1 MTEPTY
7 NIKDVIE
14 IQFRNLSKEMTEIK
28 SLLKDQNLQT
38 EKQFARIDTEMKE
51 IKEKVDVLTADNARY
66 KVIIGVGATIGA
78 TVFTFLLN
86 RIF

>member
-1 MTEPTY
+1 MTEQTY

-28 SLLKDQNLQT
+28 ALLKDQNTQV
-38 EKQFARIDTEMKE
+38 EKQFARIDIEMKE
-51 IKEKVDVLTADNARY
+51 IKDKVDILSADNARY
-66 KVIIGVGATIGA
+66 KLIIGVGATIGA

-86 RIF
+86 KIF

>member
-14 IQFRNLSKEMTEIK
+14 IQFRNLSREMTEIK
-28 SLLKDQNLQT
+28 TLLKDQNLQT
-38 EKQFARIDTEMKE
+38 EKQFARIDLEMKE
-51 IKEKVDVLTADNARY
+51 IKDKVDVLTADNTRY
-66 KVIIGVGATIGA
+66 KLIIGVGATLGA
-78 TVFTFLLN
+78 TVFAFVLN

>member
-38 EKQFARIDTEMKE
+38 EKQFARIDLEMKE
-51 IKEKVDVLTADNARY
+51 IKDKVDVLTADNTRY
-66 KVIIGVGATIGA
+66 KLIIGIGATLGA

>member
-28 SLLKDQNLQT
+28 ALLKDQNTQV

-51 IKEKVDVLTADNARY
+51 IKDKVDVLTADNARY
-66 KVIIGVGATIGA
+66 KMIIGIGA
-78 TVFTFLLN
+78 TVGATFFTFLLN